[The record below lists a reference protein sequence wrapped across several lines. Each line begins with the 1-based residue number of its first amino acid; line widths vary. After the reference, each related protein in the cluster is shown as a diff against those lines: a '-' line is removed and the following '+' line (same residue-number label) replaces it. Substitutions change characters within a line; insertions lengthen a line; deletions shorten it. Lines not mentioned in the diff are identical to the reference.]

1 MKILVCVKMVPDT
14 SEAEVKVDK
23 GGKGIA
29 DAGFKYDINEAD
41 NYAVEEAMLIQ
52 EARGGEVK
60 VLSIANAD
68 ADVMLRMALAKGGES
83 AMRLDDPRVNGKNPV
98 QVAKALAGMIKGE
111 EFDLILTGCMSS
123 DDKNMSTGVALAEE
137 LGVSHAAMV
146 KKVDV
151 AEDGSKVT
159 VQRELEGGLL
169 EVSEVKLPAVLTIQT
184 GINVPRYAPVRE
196 LRKAMKKELKVVKLE
211 DLGIAEDV
219 MNEAGSKVE
228 LERYFIPKVE
238 SNVILLEGS
247 PDETAEQLAFK
258 MIKGGLM

>member
-1 MKILVCVKMVPDT
+1 M
-14 SEAEVKVDK
+14 
-23 GGKGIA
+23 
-29 DAGFKYDINEAD
+29 
-41 NYAVEEAMLIQ
+41 
-52 EARGGEVK
+52 
-60 VLSIANAD
+60 
-68 ADVMLRMALAKGGES
+68 
-83 AMRLDDPRVNGKNPV
+83 
-98 QVAKALAGMIKGE
+98 
-111 EFDLILTGCMSS
+111 
-123 DDKNMSTGVALAEE
+123 
-137 LGVSHAAMV
+137 
-146 KKVDV
+146 

-219 MNEAGSKVE
+219 VNEAGSKVE